1 MHHID
6 GINRDQITMFPEA
19 LDDYIHEDNP
29 VRFIDAFVGSL
40 DLSSLGFRRVTT
52 ADTGRPPYHPGD
64 LLRLYI
70 YGYLNRVRSS
80 RRLEKEANRNVE
92 LMWLLRRLT
101 PDFKTIADFRRDNL
115 NAIQKVCRSFTLFCR
130 ECDLFGGELIA
141 IDGSKF
147 KAVNS
152 RRRNF
157 TKRKLNSFIKKIDQQ
172 IEEYLNDL
180 DENDELEAEV
190 HKPTSEEIQEKID
203 SLKERKGKFGK
214 LLDELETSGET
225 QISFTDPDSR
235 SMPLGQNH
243 GTQVGYNVQISV
255 DDKHKLIIDHDV
267 TNEVTDFNQLE
278 RMATR
283 AKEILQ
289 VDELDVIADKGYYNG
304 SQVKA
309 CLEKGITPTIPKANT
324 SANRKKGLFTKQ
336 DFRYDRETDCYK
348 CPAGAIM
355 TFRFQTTEKNRQIK
369 YYATSSCR
377 VCKIKHRCTR
387 SKDGRRITRL
397 VDEDLLDEMQIRIED
412 NPELRTRRKAIVE
425 HPFGTI
431 KLSMDQGYFLMKGI
445 PKTSAEMSLSCLTYN
460 IKRVINI
467 LGVQNMIE
475 ALG

>member
-6 GINRDQITMFPEA
+6 DINRDQLTMFPEA
-19 LDDYIHEDNP
+19 FDDYISEDNP
-29 VRFIDAFVGSL
+29 VRFIDAFVESL
-40 DLSSLGFRRVTT
+40 KLSFLGFQRVTT

-80 RRLEKEANRNVE
+80 RRLEKETHRNVE

-115 NAIQKVCRSFTLFCR
+115 KAIQKVCRSFTIFCR

-172 IEEYLNDL
+172 IEDYLNDL

-203 SLKERKGKFGK
+203 ALKERKGKFGK
-214 LLDELETSGET
+214 LLEELEASGET

-243 GTQVGYNVQISV
+243 GTQVGYNVQVSV

-267 TNEVTDFNQLE
+267 TNDVTDFNQLE

-304 SQVKA
+304 SQIKA
-309 CLEKGITPTIPKANT
+309 CLEKGITPTVPKANT
-324 SANRKKGLFTKQ
+324 SANRRKGLFTKQ
-336 DFRYDRETDCYK
+336 DFRYDLENDCYW
-348 CPAGAIM
+348 CPAGEKM
-355 TFRFQTTEKNRQIK
+355 TFRFQTIEKDRQIK
-369 YYATSSCR
+369 YYATYSCR
-377 VCKIKHRCTR
+377 DCKIKHRCTR

-397 VDEDLLDEMQIRIED
+397 VDEDLLDEMQRRIED
-412 NPELRTRRKAIVE
+412 HPELRTRRKAIVE

-467 LGVQNMIE
+467 LGVPKMIE
-475 ALG
+475 AL

>member
-6 GINRDQITMFPEA
+6 GIDRDQITMFPEA
-19 LDDYIHEDNP
+19 LDDYIRPDNP

-40 DLSSLGFRRVTT
+40 DLSSLGFQRVIH

-80 RRLEKEANRNVE
+80 RRLEKETNRNVE
-92 LMWLLRRLT
+92 LMWLLRRLI
-101 PDFKTIADFRRDNL
+101 PDFKTIADFRRDNHQ
-115 NAIQKVCRSFTLFCR
+115 AIQKVCRSFTLFCR

-157 TKRKLNSFIKKIDQQ
+157 SKRKLNSFIKKIDQQ
-172 IEEYLNDL
+172 IEDYLNDL
-180 DENDELEAEV
+180 DENDDLEAEV
-190 HKPTSEEIQEKID
+190 HKPTAEEIQQKIK
-203 SLKERKGKFGK
+203 SLKERKGNLGK
-214 LLDELETSGET
+214 LLDELEASGET
-225 QISFTDPDSR
+225 QVSFTDPDSR

-243 GTQVGYNVQISV
+243 GTQVGYNVQVSV

-267 TNEVTDFNQLE
+267 TNEVNDFDQLD

-289 VDELDVIADKGYYNG
+289 VDELEVLADKGYYDG
-304 SQVKA
+304 GQIKA
-309 CLEKGITPTIPKANT
+309 CLQKGITPTIPKANT
-324 SANRKKGLFTKQ
+324 SANRKRGLFTKQ
-336 DFRYDRETDCYK
+336 DFRYDQENDCYR
-348 CPAGAIM
+348 CPAGEIM
-355 TFRFQTTEKNRQIK
+355 TFRFQTTEKDRQIK

-377 VCKIKHRCTR
+377 ACKIKHKCTR
-387 SKDGRRITRL
+387 SKDGRRITRW
-397 VDEDLLDEMQIRIED
+397 VDEDLLDEMQRRIEN
-412 NPELRTRRKAIVE
+412 NPDLLTRRKAIVE

-445 PKTSAEMSLSCLTYN
+445 PKTSAEMSLSFLAYN

-467 LGVQNMIE
+467 LGVPKMIE

>member
-6 GINRDQITMFPEA
+6 GIDRDQITMFPEA
-19 LDDYIHEDNP
+19 LDDYISEDNP
-29 VRFIDAFVGSL
+29 VRFIDAFVESM
-40 DLSSLGFRRVTT
+40 DLSSLGFQRVTT

-101 PDFKTIADFRRDNL
+101 PDFKTLADFRRDNHK
-115 NAIQKVCRSFTLFCR
+115 AIQKVCRSFTLFCR
-130 ECDLFGGELIA
+130 DCDLFGGELIA

-157 TKRKLNSFIKKIDQQ
+157 SKRKLNSFIKKTDQQ
-172 IEEYLNDL
+172 IEDYLNDL

-190 HKPTSEEIQEKID
+190 HKPTAEEIQEKIK
-203 SLKERKGKFGK
+203 SLKERKGKLGK
-214 LLDELETSGET
+214 LLDELESSGET
-225 QISFTDPDSR
+225 QVSFTDPESR

-243 GTQVGYNVQISV
+243 GTQVGYNVQVSV
-255 DDKHKLIIDHDV
+255 DAKNYLIIDHDV
-267 TNEVTDFNQLE
+267 TNEVNDFNQLE

-289 VDELDVIADKGYYNG
+289 VDELDVLADKGYYDG
-304 SQVKA
+304 AQIKA
-309 CLEKGITPTIPKANT
+309 CLQKGITPTIPKAYT

-336 DFRYDRETDCYK
+336 DFKYDPKTDCYR
-348 CPAGAIM
+348 CPAGEIM
-355 TFRFQTTEKNRQIK
+355 TFRFQTTEKDREIK

-377 VCKIKHRCTR
+377 ACKIKHMCTS
-387 SKDGRRITRL
+387 SKDGRRITRWI
-397 VDEDLLDEMQIRIED
+397 DEDLLDEMQRRIED
-412 NPELRTRRKAIVE
+412 NPDLLARRKAIVE

-445 PKTSAEMSLSCLTYN
+445 PKTSAEMSLSFLAYN
-460 IKRVINI
+460 IKRVIKI
-467 LGVQNMIE
+467 LGVPTMIE

>member
-1 MHHID
+1 
-6 GINRDQITMFPEA
+6 MFPEA
-19 LDDYIHEDNP
+19 LDDYINEDNP
-29 VRFIDAFVGSL
+29 VRFVDAFVGSL
-40 DLSSLGFRRVTT
+40 DLSSLGFQRVIT

-64 LLRLYI
+64 LLRIYI

-80 RRLEKEANRNVE
+80 RRLEKETNRNVE

-115 NAIQKVCRSFTLFCR
+115 KAIQKVCRSFALFCR

-152 RRRNF
+152 RRKNF
-157 TKRKLNSFIKKIDQQ
+157 TKRKLNSFIKNTDQQ
-172 IEEYLNDL
+172 IEDYLNEL
-180 DENDELEAEV
+180 DENDELEAQV
-190 HKPTSEEIQEKID
+190 HKPSAEEIQEKID
-203 SLKERKGKFGK
+203 SLKERKGKLGK
-214 LLDELETSGET
+214 LLDELEASGKT

-243 GTQVGYNVQISV
+243 GTQVGYNVQVSV
-255 DDKHKLIIDHDV
+255 DDKHKLVIDHDV
-267 TNEVTDFNQLE
+267 TNDVTDFNQLE
-278 RMATR
+278 RMASR

-289 VDELDVIADKGYYNG
+289 VDELEVIADKGYYNG
-304 SQVKA
+304 GQIKA
-309 CLEKGITPTIPKANT
+309 CLQKGITPTIPKANT

-336 DFRYDRETDCYK
+336 DFRYDREDDCYW
-348 CPAGAIM
+348 CPAGEIM
-355 TFRFQTTEKNRQIK
+355 TFRFQTTEKDRDIK

-377 VCKIKHRCTR
+377 ACKIKHKCTS
-387 SKDGRRITRL
+387 SKGGRRITRW
-397 VDEDLLDEMQIRIED
+397 VEEDLLDEMQKRIED
-412 NPELRTRRKAIVE
+412 NPDLRTRRKAIVE

-445 PKTSAEMSLSCLTYN
+445 PKTSAEMSLSFLAYN

-467 LGVQNMIE
+467 MGVPKMIE

>member
-1 MHHID
+1 
-6 GINRDQITMFPEA
+6 MFPEA
-19 LDDYIHEDNP
+19 LDDYINEDNP
-29 VRFIDAFVGSL
+29 VRFVDAFVGSL
-40 DLSSLGFRRVTT
+40 DLSSLGFQRVIT

-64 LLRLYI
+64 LLRIYI

-80 RRLEKEANRNVE
+80 RRLEKETNRNVE

-115 NAIQKVCRSFTLFCR
+115 KAIQKVCRSFALFCR

-152 RRRNF
+152 RRKNF
-157 TKRKLNSFIKKIDQQ
+157 TKRKLNSFIKNTDQQ
-172 IEEYLNDL
+172 IEDYLNEL
-180 DENDELEAEV
+180 DENDELEAQV
-190 HKPTSEEIQEKID
+190 HKPSAEEIQDKIK
-203 SLKERKGKFGK
+203 SLKERKGKLGK
-214 LLDELETSGET
+214 LLDELEESGET
-225 QISFTDPDSR
+225 QVSFTDPDSR

-243 GTQVGYNVQISV
+243 GTQVGYNVQVSV

-267 TNEVTDFNQLE
+267 TNDVNDFNQLE
-278 RMATR
+278 RMASR

-289 VDELDVIADKGYYNG
+289 VDELEVIADKGYYSG
-304 SQVKA
+304 TQIKA
-309 CLEKGITPTIPKANT
+309 CLEQGMTPTIPKANT

-336 DFRYDRETDCYK
+336 DFRYDRENDCYC
-348 CPAGAIM
+348 CPAGEELNY
-355 TFRFQTTEKNRQIK
+355 RFQTTEKERQIK
-369 YYATSSCR
+369 YYATSSCKH
-377 VCKIKHRCTR
+377 CKIKNSCTS
-387 SKDGRRITRL
+387 SKGGRRITRW
-397 VDEDLLDEMQIRIED
+397 VDEDLLDEMQRRIED
-412 NPELRTRRKAIVE
+412 NPDLLTRRKAIVE

-445 PKTSAEMSLSCLTYN
+445 PKTSAEMSLSFLAYN

-467 LGVQNMIE
+467 MGVPKMIE